1 MPYSRPRI
9 ASEADVAPPRKLEFS
24 DLGDVVSLGKLC
36 EVTGLDKKTILVAI
50 HAGKLPAWFPGG
62 NPQIGFRMHR
72 RDAEA
77 WFFSDPSRAYTPGV
91 GTPEGP
97 APR

>member
-1 MPYSRPRI
+1 MPIGRPKI
-9 ASEADVAPPRKLEFS
+9 ATEADAARPKELAFG
-24 DLGDVVSLGKLC
+24 DLGDIVSLGELC
-36 EVTGLDKKTILVAI
+36 EATRLDKKTILGAI

-62 NPQIGFRMHR
+62 NAQIGFRMHR

-77 WFFSDPSRAYTPGV
+77 WFFSDPERAHTPGV

-97 APR
+97 AR